1 MTTQPGGPTRDLPWW
16 HIPVWTHFGVIDPKT
31 FVLRWPTRQELAG
44 ILWFGRRVGLVG
56 GLGAGGTVGLA
67 GGLAAG
73 TTVGLV
79 VGVVVGVAGG
89 LAGGLAL
96 GLADMWSSPVADSAE
111 ATPRS
116 THRQDIQTQFVLVL
130 VLGLGVVLALG
141 LADVLAGVLAG
152 VLAVGLGVVLALGLA
167 VGLAFGLVGGVAGGL
182 VGGAAQELSLTEVA
196 LAMRGRR
203 VRFMQLL
210 QTALDRQVLRQAG
223 AVYQFRHADLQDRL
237 SERFAA
243 EHTTVQTPADRTD
256 ARNRAP

>member
-89 LAGGLAL
+89 VAGGLAGGLAL

-130 VLGLGVVLALG
+130 VLV
-141 LADVLAGVLAG
+141 
-152 VLAVGLGVVLALGLA
+152 LGVVLALGLA